1 VIHVRH
7 LCERRSEHRPSP
19 APLDEVGELA
29 AQPTLEYRDRLAL
42 Q

>member
-1 VIHVRH
+1 VVDIGNFG
-7 LCERRSEHRPSP
+7 ERRGEDRPSP
-19 APLDEVGELA
+19 ALPDEVGELA

>member
-1 VIHVRH
+1 VVDIGNFG
-7 LCERRSEHRPSP
+7 ERRGEDRPSP
-19 APLDEVGELA
+19 VFLDQVGELT